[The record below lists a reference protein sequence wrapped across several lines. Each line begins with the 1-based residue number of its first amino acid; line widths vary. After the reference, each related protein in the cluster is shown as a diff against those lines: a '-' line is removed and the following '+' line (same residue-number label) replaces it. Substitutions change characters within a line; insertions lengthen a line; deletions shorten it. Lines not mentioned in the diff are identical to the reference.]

1 MTVTWTISTWTTTM
15 REQVTPARVEAPA
28 RPAVQAVDVVDV
40 LSFAHPERR
49 PLVDPLAAY
58 LDGLAPASRV
68 AVRTRLRAAARVA
81 GANPA
86 APPDTALPWG
96 QLRAHHIAFI
106 RARLIE
112 RGNAPATVNLTL
124 AALRGIAREAR
135 NVNLMTDEEYRRI
148 REVKPHKGETLPAG
162 RSIRAGEL
170 RALVEACARD
180 RTLAGA
186 RDAAILAVL
195 YVGGLRRAELSAL
208 DVGDYTPDPPT
219 LAVRRGKGN
228 KARIVPL
235 EPSAAVAL
243 DAWRRVRGQVP
254 GRLFLPVNH
263 GGRIQ
268 GQGMTAQA
276 IYNVLV
282 KRAGQAKIA
291 HASPHDLRRSFVGD
305 LLDAGV
311 DISTVQQLAGHAN
324 VTTTQRY
331 DRRGEASKRTAVEKL
346 HFPSSDIAR

>member
-1 MTVTWTISTWTTTM
+1 MSERAISVLAAAPDAPGVLT
-15 REQVTPARVEAPA
+15 RATP
-28 RPAVQAVDVVDV
+28 DTLD
-40 LSFAHPERR
+40 FAHPERL

-58 LDGLAPASRV
+58 LDGLAPASRA
-68 AVRTRLRAAARVA
+68 AVRKRLRAAARVA
-81 GANPA
+81 GADPT

-135 NVNLMTDEEYRRI
+135 NVNLMSDEEYRRI
-148 REVKPHKGETLPAG
+148 AEVKPHKGEMLPAG

-170 RALVEACARD
+170 TALVEACARD

-186 RDAAILAVL
+186 RDAAILACL
-195 YVGGLRRAELSAL
+195 YVGGLRRAELAAL
-208 DVGDYTPDPPT
+208 DVGDYDPDPPT
-219 LAVRRGKGN
+219 LKVRHGKGN
-228 KARIVPL
+228 KARLVPL
-235 EPSAAVAL
+235 EPSGAIAL
-243 DAWRRVRGQVP
+243 DAWLRVRGQVP

-268 GQGMTAQA
+268 GQGLTAQA
-276 IYNVLV
+276 IYNVLT
-282 KRAGQAKIA
+282 KRAGQAKTE

-346 HFPSSDIAR
+346 HFPIPDIAKRHDTV

>member
-1 MTVTWTISTWTTTM
+1 MSERAASASPAAATVWT
-15 REQVTPARVEAPA
+15 
-28 RPAVQAVDVVDV
+28 RPPPDV
-40 LSFAHPERR
+40 LDFAHPERP

-58 LDGLAPASRV
+58 LDGLAPASRD
-68 AVRTRLRAAARVA
+68 AVRKRLRAAARVA
-81 GANPA
+81 GADPT

-112 RGNAPATVNLTL
+112 RGSAPATVNLTL

-135 NVNLMTDEEYRRI
+135 NANVMSDEEYRRI
-148 REVKPHKGETLPAG
+148 AEVKPHKGAMLPAG

-186 RDAAILAVL
+186 RDAAILACL
-195 YVGGLRRAELSAL
+195 YVGGLRRGELAAL
-208 DVGDYTPDPPT
+208 DVGDYEPDPPT
-219 LAVRRGKGN
+219 LKVRHGKGN
-228 KARIVPL
+228 KARLVPL

-243 DAWRRVRGQVP
+243 DAWRRVRGRAP

-276 IYNVLV
+276 VYNVLT

-291 HASPHDLRRSFVGD
+291 HASPHDMRRSFVGD

-331 DRRGEASKRTAVEKL
+331 DRRGEASKRKAVEKL
-346 HFPSSDIAR
+346 HFPTPQRDR